1 MKRESLPTHRQWLM
15 LTRIC
20 RLPSVASLHSRGPR
34 LCARPR
40 TWSLL
45 LLLPLATLLLDIGQT
60 VEVLLLLVV
69 FGRSSLQ
76 GSKAFLAS
84 LSLGEAWHGAS
95 PQSLQR
101 LRDATCSVWVLQLA
115 ESFFQTKIHIAVD
128 TGMHALRTSPHPFR

>member
-15 LTRIC
+15 LTQIC

-34 LCARPR
+34 LFARPR
-40 TWSLL
+40 TWSWLL
-45 LLLPLATLLLDIGQT
+45 LVLTLATLLLDIGQT

-84 LSLGEAWHGAS
+84 LSLREAWHGAS
-95 PQSLQR
+95 PQL
-101 LRDATCSVWVLQLA
+101 
-115 ESFFQTKIHIAVD
+115 
-128 TGMHALRTSPHPFR
+128 